1 MEGGQGPAGPTARR
15 IHREE
20 VSGVRDEKKPPR
32 QDAERL
38 EGLLNHNFEMD
49 SGVKITLAI
58 DGESF
63 AQAVLS
69 TIHDNP

>member
-1 MEGGQGPAGPTARR
+1 M
-15 IHREE
+15 
-20 VSGVRDEKKPPR
+20 RDEKKPPR